1 MKVQLKAALAL
12 ALLVS
17 GSLPAQAQEIPPLDR
32 NRFETSMHDRLRDN
46 TVGYAFALTGP
57 VNILAEGADGWAQKP
72 GDGNVRMTVRTPSHI
87 GSVSKLM
94 SGTGLLY
101 LLREKPISNG
111 TVNQQLDAPVSD
123 YLPQKMKQAYR
134 DRLSG
139 VTLRNLL
146 MHKSGLVRFQ
156 QADGRDVGYC
166 DGGAP
171 VPDGWINIDYAL
183 SRGAQAPGTQRTYDN
198 CNISVLRFVI
208 PRIAFPDQ
216 AASIDAAHANKS
228 GAAYGAA
235 VEPAYRFL
243 FTTFMYTQF
252 FNSVFQATIPTC
264 NPARDLGP
272 DKFAKYYDSLAD
284 NSGGFVEPDTC
295 NPQGSFYM
303 SARQLA
309 RFARQFGFT
318 DKLVSPGIRQRMIA
332 PDDIDDRLVF
342 NKFINDASFL
352 TETSKRHWVYHGGSF
367 RGASAVVIKLPG
379 RRYGVAVSNSDE
391 ISSDD
396 LAQALFDAYLAATK
410 NAPRRSNG

>member
-1 MKVQLKAALAL
+1 MKVLLGAAVSFGILATGTMPAKA
-12 ALLVS
+12 
-17 GSLPAQAQEIPPLDR
+17 QDIPPLNRD
-32 NRFETSMHDRLRDN
+32 RFESAMHDRLRGN

-72 GDGNVRMTVRTPSHI
+72 DDGNVRMTVRTPSHI

-94 SGTGLLY
+94 SGTALLY
-101 LLREKPISNG
+101 LLRKKPIGNG
-111 TVNQQLDAPVSD
+111 TVYQQLDAPLSD
-123 YLPQKMKQAYR
+123 FLPHRMKQAYR

-139 VTLRNLL
+139 VSLRMLL
-146 MHKSGLVRFQ
+146 MHKSGFKR
-156 QADGRDVGYC
+156 AIGDVGYC

-171 VPDGWINIDYAL
+171 IPEGWVNIDYAL
-183 SRGAQAPGTQRTYDN
+183 SRGAQGPTTNRKYDN

-216 AASIDAAHANKS
+216 AASIDASHADKS
-228 GAAYGAA
+228 GAAYGKA

-252 FNSVFQATIPTC
+252 FKTVFRGTIPTC
-264 NPARDLGP
+264 NPSRDLGP
-272 DKFAKYYDSLAD
+272 KKFAKYYSSLAD
-284 NSGGFVEPDTC
+284 QAGGFVEPETC

-309 RFARQFGFT
+309 RFARQMGFT
-318 DKLVSPGIRQRMIA
+318 DKLVKPGLRQRMIA

-342 NKFINDASFL
+342 NRFIGDASFFA
-352 TETSKRHWVYHGGSF
+352 ETSKRNWVYHGGSF

-391 ISSDD
+391 ISSGD

-410 NAPRRSNG
+410 NAPRRTNG

>member
-1 MKVQLKAALAL
+1 MKVLLSAALSLTVMAT
-12 ALLVS
+12 
-17 GSLPAQAQEIPPLDR
+17 GSIPAKAQEIPPLNRD
-32 NRFETSMHDRLRDN
+32 RFETAMHDRLRGN

-57 VNILAEGADGWAQKP
+57 VNILAEGAGGWAQKR

-94 SGTGLLY
+94 SGTALLY
-101 LLREKPISNG
+101 LLRDKAIGDG
-111 TVNQQLDAPVSD
+111 TIYQQLDAPLTD
-123 YLPQKMKQAYR
+123 YLPQKMRQAYR

-139 VTLRNLL
+139 ISLRMLL
-146 MHKSGLVRFQ
+146 MHKSGFKRAV
-156 QADGRDVGYC
+156 GDVGYC

-171 VPDGWINIDYAL
+171 IPEGWVNIDYAL
-183 SRGAQAPGTQRTYDN
+183 SRGGQGTQTNRKYDN

-216 AASIDAAHANKS
+216 AASIDAAHADKS
-228 GAAYGAA
+228 GGAYGKA

-243 FTTFMYTQF
+243 FTNYMYSRF
-252 FNSVFQATIPTC
+252 FKKIFRGTIPTC

-272 DKFAKYYDSLAD
+272 YKFAKYYDSRSD
-284 NSGGFVEPDTC
+284 NSGGFVEPETC

-309 RFARQFGFT
+309 RFARQLGFT
-318 DKLVSPGIRQRMIA
+318 NTLVKPGLRQRMIA

-342 NKFINDASFL
+342 NRFISDASFSA
-352 TETSKRHWVYHGGSF
+352 ETSKSEWVYHGGSF

-391 ISSDD
+391 ISSGD

-410 NAPRRSNG
+410 NAPRRTNG

>member
-1 MKVQLKAALAL
+1 MKR
-12 ALLVS
+12 ALLIAIAVNLVS
-17 GSLPAQAQEIPPLDR
+17 TTPAKSQDIPPLDR
-32 NRFETSMHDRLRDN
+32 DRFEASMHDRLRGN

-57 VNILAEGADGWAQKP
+57 VNILAEGADGWAQKS
-72 GDGNVRMTVRTPSHI
+72 GDGNVKMTVRTPSHI

-94 SGTGLLY
+94 SGTALLY

-111 TVNQQLDAPVSD
+111 TVNQQLDAPLSD
-123 YLPQKMKQAYR
+123 YLPTKMREAYR

-139 VTLRNLL
+139 ISLRMLL
-146 MHKSGLVRFQ
+146 MHKSGFKR
-156 QADGRDVGYC
+156 AIGDVGYC

-171 VPDGWINIDYAL
+171 VPDGWVNIDYAL
-183 SRGAQAPGTQRTYDN
+183 SRGGQGSTTNRKYDN

-216 AASIDAAHANKS
+216 AASIDAAHADKS
-228 GAAYGAA
+228 GAAYGKA

-252 FNSVFQATIPTC
+252 FKTVYRGTIPTC
-264 NPARDLGP
+264 NPARDRGP
-272 DKFAKYYDSLAD
+272 DKFAKYYSSLQD
-284 NSGGFVEPDTC
+284 QTGGFVEPETC

-309 RFARQFGFT
+309 RFARQLGFT
-318 DKLVSPGIRQRMIA
+318 NRLVNPGIRQRMIA
-332 PDDIDDRLVF
+332 SNDIDDRLVF
-342 NKFINDASFL
+342 NRFINDATFFA
-352 TETSKRHWVYHGGSF
+352 ETSRSNWVFHGGSF

-391 ISSDD
+391 ISSGN
-396 LAQALFDAYLAATK
+396 LAQALFDAYTDATK
-410 NAPRRSNG
+410 NAPRRANR

>member
-1 MKVQLKAALAL
+1 MNLMLRATLAVAVALA
-12 ALLVS
+12 S
-17 GSLPAQAQEIPPLDR
+17 TSQAQAQEIPPL
-32 NRFETSMHDRLRDN
+32 NRGAFEVSMHDRLRDN

-94 SGTGLLY
+94 SGTALLY
-101 LLREKPISNG
+101 LLRKKPISNG
-111 TVNQQLDAPVSD
+111 TVNQQLDAPLSD
-123 YLPQKMKQAYR
+123 FLPLKMRQAYSR
-134 DRLSG
+134 RLAG
-139 VTLRNLL
+139 VTLRRLL
-146 MHKSGLVRFQ
+146 MHKSGLRR
-156 QADGRDVGYC
+156 APGDVGYC

-171 VPDGWINIDYAL
+171 VPNGWINIDYGL
-183 SRGAQAPGTQRTYDN
+183 SRGAQGPGTNRKYDN

-216 AASIDAAHANKS
+216 AASIDQSHADKS

-252 FNSVFQATIPTC
+252 FDTVFRGTIPTC
-264 NPARDLGP
+264 NPARDRGP
-272 DKFAKYYDSLAD
+272 DKFAKYYDSLSDAT
-284 NSGGFVEPDTC
+284 GGFVEPETC

-309 RFARQFGFT
+309 RFARQVGFGNS
-318 DKLVSPGIRQRMIA
+318 LVSRGIRKRMIA
-332 PDDIDDRLVF
+332 PDNIDDRLVF
-342 NKFINDASFL
+342 NRIISDTTFVA
-352 TETSKRHWVYHGGSF
+352 ETSKRNWVYHGGSF

-391 ISSDD
+391 ISSGD
-396 LAQALFDAYLAATK
+396 LAQALFDAYVAATK
-410 NAPRRSNG
+410 NAPRRTNG